1 MGMAPADVL
10 RELASLARRLGVAV
24 RFEALEAH
32 AKGGLC
38 KLRGEP
44 IVVVD
49 CAAPVLDQIGVLS
62 EALRAFDL
70 EALYVPP
77 FLRAHLEGRNAAPRT
92 RSHPPLRKARAAKAR
107 GGRR

>member
-24 RFEALEAH
+24 RFEALEAN
-32 AKGGLC
+32 ARGGLC
-38 KLRGEP
+38 RVRGEP
-44 IVVVD
+44 MVLVD
-49 CAAPVLDQIGVLS
+49 EAAPILDQIGVLS

-92 RSHPPLRKARAAKAR
+92 KAHPPLRKTRAPRAR